1 MRLLEQIKTNLGLN
15 DESKNV
21 TGTLVGSKFAI
32 DVKIVDNKLII
43 TDQFGQQVTITD
55 IGGKMSMDVNVTNIT
70 ITADSDSIETRKMP
84 MKEYLDEVSSTVL
97 YYGEA
102 VIGTAT
108 SAAGWRIKRV
118 TQVGGSTLIDWA
130 SPNFDQIWDNRTAL
144 SYG

>member
-102 VIGTAT
+102 VIGTPT
-108 SAAGWRIKRV
+108 SAAAWRIKRV
-118 TQVGGSTLIDWA
+118 TQTLNMDGKELLQSNSVRQLWVLIE
-130 SPNFDQIWDNRTAL
+130 R
-144 SYG
+144 